1 MERPRPPPTDELRA
15 LTALETLR
23 LERNELAALPD
34 ALFAEEE
41 EEEEETGGEGG
52 GGGGGAAG
60 SLRSLVCLAAYENLI
75 QLHLSG

>member
-1 MERPRPPPTDELRA
+1 MQRLRPPPTDELRA

-41 EEEEETGGEGG
+41 EEEETGGEGG

-60 SLRSLVCLAAYENLI
+60 SLRSLECLAAYENLI
-75 QLHLSG
+75 PLHLSG